1 MKKIIVGKIWK
12 KKINAVEQGIS
23 PVSLSI
29 SLLLTTS
36 PFPQITIIYGCIQSD
51 AFSYVSSNITAQK
64 LNFARI

>member
-1 MKKIIVGKIWK
+1 ME

-51 AFSYVSSNITAQK
+51 AFSYVSSNLTAQK